1 MVKTTLE
8 ATCLLF
14 GFEETW
20 ESGKRYFY
28 NQKY

>member
-1 MVKTTLE
+1 MK

-20 ESGKRYFY
+20 ENAKKHLLTDIKFVE
-28 NQKY
+28 KL